1 MNTYIQKDVEGF
13 YFETTEELMNIGITY
28 PDFLNGRPIKL
39 SDDQVLYHK
48 EHIQADIEEVLNV
61 CEYKDGN
68 VLWYVMETPMTI
80 ERAKELKL
88 NELKEYDASDA
99 INDFIVNETIHAWL
113 TPDERSNYRNSV
125 DSAKLLGIHELQI
138 ILGGVLF
145 NISTEMAEQ
154 ALAMIQLY
162 ADNCFIVTKTH
173 EANINNLD
181 TIESV
186 EAYDFTTG
194 YPEKLHF
201 TL

>member
-1 MNTYIQKDVEGF
+1 VIWHVSQ
-13 YFETTEELMNIGITY
+13 
-28 PDFLNGRPIKL
+28 
-39 SDDQVLYHK
+39 
-48 EHIQADIEEVLNV
+48 
-61 CEYKDGN
+61 
-68 VLWYVMETPMTI
+68 TPMTLDY
-80 ERAKELKL
+80 AKELKL

-99 INDFIVNETIHAWL
+99 INGFIVNETIHAWL

-125 DSAKLLGIHELQI
+125 DSAKLLGVDELQI
-138 ILGGVLF
+138 ILGGTLF